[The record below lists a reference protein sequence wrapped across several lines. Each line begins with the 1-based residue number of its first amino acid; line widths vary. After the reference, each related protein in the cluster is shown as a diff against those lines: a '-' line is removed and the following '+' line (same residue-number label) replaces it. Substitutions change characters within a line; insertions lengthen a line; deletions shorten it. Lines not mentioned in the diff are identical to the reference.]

1 MPTAPKRKPESARR
15 ANRVIQQ
22 RTLLLLA
29 VFGIGVFVLLFAQL
43 YSLQIVRHDE
53 LSSLAVRQQTLRTTV
68 EANRGTIYDRNGNIL
83 AISSTAEN
91 VFVSPAEILEYEQD
105 KALIATG
112 LAEILE
118 LDAGEVLKR
127 LEKTYS
133 MYEVLKTKV
142 DQSTANAVRKFI
154 TDNKIRGI
162 FLEPT
167 SKRYYPYATL
177 AAHAIGFVNSEGGAY
192 GLESVYDDALTGEEG
207 MVVSAKNAKGTA
219 VLYQYEQ
226 YFDAQNGDSLNTT
239 IDTTVQY
246 YL

>member
-133 MYEVLKTKV
+133 MYEVLKPKV
-142 DQSTANAVRKFI
+142 D
-154 TDNKIRGI
+154 
-162 FLEPT
+162 
-167 SKRYYPYATL
+167 
-177 AAHAIGFVNSEGGAY
+177 
-192 GLESVYDDALTGEEG
+192 
-207 MVVSAKNAKGTA
+207 
-219 VLYQYEQ
+219 
-226 YFDAQNGDSLNTT
+226 
-239 IDTTVQY
+239 
-246 YL
+246 